1 MFFFKNIFFK
11 NFSSQ
16 TLRTIIFTFQQLLF
30 VPFFLYFWN
39 NEIYSEWLI
48 ISTIPIILAYSEL
61 GIGSYA
67 SNLIVIAYNKKN
79 KLNVNLIYQ
88 NCTTFIIF
96 FFSFILIIF
105 FLTNYLFNIHSSLKI
120 KSVEYLDFNIIILL
134 LILKTFFTVQSSLN
148 LSLLKAIHKY
158 HFVVNFQ
165 SIFLVS
171 EILLV
176 ILVLFSNG
184 NIFAVALVTTVNYF
198 FSLIVSYIYI
208 TKKFSWFNYKLKK
221 FSISYLK
228 EIIYPSVSFMV
239 PGLSKALLIQG
250 TIILISFSTNPN
262 LVIFY
267 NSLRLLLNGIRQIVA
282 IISHSFYPEFTI
294 YFAKKNWA
302 KIKDK
307 FFLLVKISSIL
318 TLIITI
324 LVMFFAKVPFLIWT
338 NNQVQWNNVFFIIFL
353 CATFVDWINVPINS
367 FPYSINK
374 HVPLNKLHIK
384 ALIIYFLFVIILF
397 DFYEIYSI
405 PISLFLSNIFFLIFN
420 CFIVK
425 KIINSNY

>member
-1 MFFFKNIFFK
+1 MFFLNNILFK

-16 TLRTIIFTFQQLLF
+16 SLRTVIFTIQQLLF

-39 NEIYSEWLI
+39 NDIYAEWLI
-48 ISTIPIILAYSEL
+48 VSTIPIVLAYSEL

-79 KLNVNLIYQ
+79 KASVNLIFQ
-88 NCTTFIIF
+88 NCTTFIVSF
-96 FFSFILIIF
+96 FLFILIIF
-105 FLTNYLFNIHSSLKI
+105 FLINYLFNFHSLLKI
-120 KSVEYLDFNIIILL
+120 KSFEYLDFNIIVLL

-184 NIFAVALVTTVNYF
+184 NIFAVALATTINYL

-208 TKKFSWFNYKLKK
+208 KKNFSWFNYKLK
-221 FSISYLK
+221 FSISYLSQ
-228 EIIYPSVSFMV
+228 IIYPSVSFMV

-250 TIILISFSTNPN
+250 TIILISFTTNPI

-294 YFAKKNWA
+294 YFAKKNWG
-302 KIKDK
+302 KIKEK
-307 FFLLVKISSIL
+307 FFLLIKISSIL
-318 TLIITI
+318 TLVITI
-324 LVMFFAKVPFLIWT
+324 LLIFFTKIPFLIWT
-338 NNQVQWNNVFFIIFL
+338 NNQAQWDNTFFIIFL
-353 CATFVDWINVPINS
+353 LATFVDWINVPINS

-384 ALIIYFLFVIILF
+384 ALIIYFIFVIVLF
-397 DFYEIYSI
+397 DFYEIYSF
-405 PISLFLSNIFFLIFN
+405 PISLLLSNIFFLVFN
-420 CFIVK
+420 CLIVK
-425 KIINSNY
+425 KIINSNS

>member
-1 MFFFKNIFFK
+1 MFFLNNVLLK

-16 TLRTIIFTFQQLLF
+16 SLRTIIFTIQQLLF

-39 NEIYSEWLI
+39 NDIYSEWLI
-48 ISTIPIILAYSEL
+48 ISTIPIVLAYSEL

-79 KLNVNLIYQ
+79 KTNVNLIFQ

-105 FLTNYLFNIHSSLKI
+105 FLTNFLFNFHSSLKI
-120 KSVEYLDFNIIILL
+120 KSVEYTDFNIIILL
-134 LILKTFFTVQSSLN
+134 LILKTFFSIQSSLN

-158 HFVVNFQ
+158 HFTVNFQ

-176 ILVLFSNG
+176 ILVLFNNG
-184 NIFAVALVTTVNYF
+184 NIFAVALVTTINYLL
-198 FSLIVSYIYI
+198 SLIISYIYI
-208 TKKFSWFNYKLKK
+208 KKKFPWFNYKLKK

-228 EIIYPSVSFMV
+228 KIIYPSVSFMV

-294 YFAKKNWA
+294 YFANKNWD
-302 KIKDK
+302 KIKNK
-307 FFLLVKISSIL
+307 FYLLIKISSIL
-318 TLIITI
+318 TFIITI
-324 LVMFFAKVPFLIWT
+324 LVIFFTKTPFLIWT
-338 NNQVQWNNVFFIIFL
+338 NNQVQWDNVFFITFL
-353 CATFVDWINVPINS
+353 FATFVDWINVPINS

-397 DFYEIYSI
+397 DFYEIYSV
-405 PISLFLSNIFFLIFN
+405 PISLLISNIFFLIFN

-425 KIINSNY
+425 KIINFNY